1 MSHDLR
7 HVTALQLYLIGRRP
21 RLLFFPYL
29 ISNILIEIPDFL
41 PIKSLAA
48 LQPKFVMDG

>member
-29 ISNILIEIPDFL
+29 KYIDRDTLFPTYKVFGC
-41 PIKSLAA
+41 LATE
-48 LQPKFVMDG
+48 VC